1 MKPDALHPVATKVR
15 EAMKGFPRGTRFLLA
30 LSGGADSVALF
41 HALIQLGIHFDA
53 AHCNFHLRGEESN
66 RDMHFVE
73 TLCRDKGVTL
83 HTVHFNVEQYRRE
96 HKLSVE
102 MACRELRYDYFRSLR
117 DRHGYARLLT
127 AHHADDN
134 VETMFLNLLRGS
146 GIAGLRAMLPD
157 NGDTLR
163 PMLEVMK
170 REITDFLDVLQQP
183 YMVDSTNLSSDYR
196 RNYLRNDIIPQL
208 EREWHG
214 LKKAITRS
222 LSILRAE
229 EALLRQTLSNYDTLP
244 TLPYTLLR
252 GNEAASMILHSYL
265 KPISLSP
272 KTLSDI
278 LRTVNSDTPQSGR
291 KWYGKTGIVYT
302 TTHGIE
308 WKAENRET
316 RDDEIS
322 DDKGS
327 AELPPQ
333 FNYAE
338 LVNDEDNFRVAIGN
352 EDPYTLYV
360 PLSPDRLIFRHYRQG
375 DRISPLGMTGTQLV
389 SKIFKDAK
397 LTLSQK
403 QEVWIVCHADTG
415 EIIWIEGL
423 KRSRKYVLTPGAPR
437 ILRIRSSAS
446 RL

>member
-1 MKPDALHPVATKVR
+1 MKSNALHPVATKVR
-15 EAMKGFPRGTRFLLA
+15 EAMIGFPSDTRFLLA

-41 HALIQLGIHFDA
+41 HALIQLGIPFDA
-53 AHCNFHLRGEESN
+53 AHCNFHLRGDESD
-66 RDMHFVE
+66 RDMRFVE
-73 TLCRDKGVTL
+73 SLCRDKDVKL
-83 HTVHFNVEQYRRE
+83 HSVHFNVEQYRQQ

-102 MACRELRYDYFRSLR
+102 MACRELRYDYFRTLC
-117 DRHGYARLLT
+117 DKHGYARLLT

-157 NGDTLR
+157 NGNTLR

-170 REITDFLDVLQQP
+170 TEITDFLDGLQQP

-196 RNYLRNDIIPQL
+196 RNYLRNDIIPEL
-208 EREWHG
+208 EKEWHG
-214 LKKAITRS
+214 LKKAMTRS

-229 EALLRQTLSNYDTLP
+229 EALLRQTLSHYDALP

-278 LRTVNSDTPQSGR
+278 VRTVNSDTPQSGK
-291 KWYGKTGIVYT
+291 KWRGKTGFAYT

-308 WKAENRET
+308 WKADSVEAH
-316 RDDEIS
+316 DGDIS
-322 DDKGS
+322 DNKNSVGVPAPFDC
-327 AELPPQ
+327 E
-333 FNYAE
+333 E
-338 LVNDEDNFRVAIGN
+338 LVNNEENYRAAIDNN
-352 EDPYTLYV
+352 DSYTLYV
-360 PLSPDRLIFRHYRQG
+360 PLSSDRLIFRHYRQG
-375 DRISPLGMTGTQLV
+375 DRIRPLGMTGTQLV

-397 LTLSQK
+397 LTLPQK
-403 QEVWIVCHADTG
+403 QEAWIVCHADTG

-423 KRSRKYVLTPGAPR
+423 KRSRKYLLTPRDTR
-437 ILRIRSSAS
+437 ILRVR
-446 RL
+446 RTTPHV